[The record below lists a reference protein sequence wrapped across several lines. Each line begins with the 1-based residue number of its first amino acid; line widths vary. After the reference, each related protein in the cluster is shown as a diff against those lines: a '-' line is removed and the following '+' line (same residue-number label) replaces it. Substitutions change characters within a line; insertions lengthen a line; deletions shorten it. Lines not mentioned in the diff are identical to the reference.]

1 MSVVLKGFFIYKKL
15 LITNKIVTLCLNL
28 IWIKINR
35 VYMKQLKNRFS
46 SYNEPQKIMD
56 MGIYPYFRMI
66 CSDQDC
72 EVLMNERKVLMFGS
86 NSYLGLTNHP
96 KIIEAGIAALK
107 KYGSGCAGSPFLNG
121 TLDIHIELE
130 EKLASFVGKEK
141 AIVYST
147 GFHANIGVIPTVVGR
162 GDHLILDELNHA
174 SIIEGR
180 RISYAKN
187 YKFKHNDMA
196 SLEGILKKIPYD
208 EVKLIV
214 VDGVFS
220 MEGDISNLPEIT
232 KLARKYN
239 ADVYVDEAHSLGVF
253 GKGGTGIC
261 NHFGITE
268 DVDLIMGTFSKS
280 LAAIG
285 GFIATDKE
293 TINYLRHTSRPYIF
307 SASISPSATAS
318 VIAALD
324 VIKEEPER
332 IDHLWDITNY
342 SLNAF
347 RTNGFEIGP
356 TQSPIIPLYIRDT
369 EKTFLITKEIY
380 DAGIFVNPV
389 IPPACSPDATLI
401 RFSLMA
407 THTHDQVDIAI
418 DKLTKVFKKYGVIQ

>member
-1 MSVVLKGFFIYKKL
+1 
-15 LITNKIVTLCLNL
+15 
-28 IWIKINR
+28 
-35 VYMKQLKNRFS
+35 MKQLKNRFS
-46 SYNEPQKIMD
+46 SYTEPQKIMD
-56 MGIYPYFRMI
+56 KGIYPYFRMI

-72 EVLMNERKVLMFGS
+72 EVLMNERKILMFGS

>member
-1 MSVVLKGFFIYKKL
+1 
-15 LITNKIVTLCLNL
+15 
-28 IWIKINR
+28 
-35 VYMKQLKNRFS
+35 MKQLKNRFS
-46 SYNEPQKIMD
+46 LYTEPQKIKAL
-56 MGIYPYFRMI
+56 GVYPYFRPI
-66 CSDQDC
+66 CSDQDS
-72 EVLMNERKVLMFGS
+72 EVLMNGKKVLMFGS

-96 KIIEAGIAALK
+96 KIVEAAIEALK

-130 EKLASFVGKEK
+130 EKLAAFVGKEK

-147 GFHANIGVIPTVVGR
+147 GFHSNIGVIPTVIGR
-162 GDHLILDELNHA
+162 GDHLILDELDHA

-196 SLEGILKKIPYD
+196 SLENILSKIPHD
-208 EVKLIV
+208 EVKMIA
-214 VDGVFS
+214 VDGVYS
-220 MEGDISNLPEIT
+220 MEGDIANIPEIV
-232 KLARKYN
+232 KLAEKYN

-253 GKGGTGIC
+253 GQGGRGIC
-261 NHFGITE
+261 NHFGLTK

-285 GFIATDKE
+285 GFIATDAE
-293 TINYLRHTSRPYIF
+293 TINYLRHNSRPYIF

-332 IDHLWDITNY
+332 IEHLWNVTNY
-342 SLNAF
+342 TLNAF
-347 RTNGFEIGP
+347 RSLGFEIGH
-356 TQSPIIPLYIRDT
+356 TQSPIIPLYIRDA
-369 EKTFLITKEIY
+369 EKTFRITKELY
-380 DAGIFVNPV
+380 DDGIFVNPV
-389 IPPACSPDATLI
+389 VPPACSPDATLI

-407 THTHDQVDIAI
+407 THTHAQVDFAI
-418 DKLTKVFKKYGVIQ
+418 DKLTKVFKKYEVIK

>member
-1 MSVVLKGFFIYKKL
+1 
-15 LITNKIVTLCLNL
+15 
-28 IWIKINR
+28 
-35 VYMKQLKNRFS
+35 MKQLKNRFS
-46 SYNEPQKIMD
+46 LYTEPQKIK
-56 MGIYPYFRMI
+56 GLGVYPYFRPI
-66 CSDQDC
+66 CSDQDT
-72 EVLMNERKVLMFGS
+72 EVLINGRKVLMFGS

-130 EKLASFVGKEK
+130 EKLAAFVGKEK

-147 GFHANIGVIPTVVGR
+147 GFHSNIGVIPTIIGR
-162 GDHLILDELNHA
+162 GDHLILDELDHA
-174 SIIEGR
+174 SIIEAR

-196 SLEGILKKIPYD
+196 SLEGVLKKIPYD
-208 EVKLIV
+208 DVKMIA
-214 VDGVFS
+214 VDGVYS
-220 MEGDISNLPEIT
+220 MEGDIANLPEIV
-232 KLARKYN
+232 KLAAKYN

-253 GKGGTGIC
+253 GQGGKGIC
-261 NHFGITE
+261 NHFGLTN

-285 GFIATDKE
+285 GFIATDAE
-293 TINYLRHTSRPYIF
+293 TINYLRHNSRPYIF

-318 VIAALD
+318 VLAALD

-332 IDHLWDITNY
+332 IDHLWNVTNY
-342 SLNAF
+342 ALNAF
-347 RTNGFEIGP
+347 RSLGFEIGH

-369 EKTFLITKEIY
+369 EKTFLITKELY
-380 DAGIFVNPV
+380 NDGIFVNPV
-389 IPPACSPDATLI
+389 IPPGCAADATLI

-407 THTHDQVDIAI
+407 THTTAQVDIAI
-418 DKLTKVFKKYGVIQ
+418 DKLTKVFKKYGVIK

>member
-1 MSVVLKGFFIYKKL
+1 VLGQYDA
-15 LITNKIVTLCLNL
+15 
-28 IWIKINR
+28 
-35 VYMKQLKNRFS
+35 
-46 SYNEPQKIMD
+46 PQQAKA
-56 MGIYPYFRMI
+56 MGVYPYFRPI
-66 CSDQDC
+66 ESDQDT
-72 EVLMNERKVLMFGS
+72 VVTIDGKRVLMFGS

-130 EKLASFVGKEK
+130 EKLADFVGKEK

-147 GFHANIGVIPTVVGR
+147 GFHSNIGVIPTVIGR
-162 GDHLILDELNHA
+162 GDHLILDELDHA

-196 SLEGILKKIPYD
+196 SLENILSKIPHD
-208 EVKLIV
+208 DVKMIA
-214 VDGVFS
+214 VDGVYS
-220 MEGDISNLPEIT
+220 MEGDIANLPEIV
-232 KLARKYN
+232 KLADKYN

-253 GKGGTGIC
+253 GKGGKGIC
-261 NHFGITE
+261 NHFGLTN

-285 GFIATDKE
+285 GFIATDAE
-293 TINYLRHTSRPYIF
+293 TINYLRHNSRPYIF

-318 VIAALD
+318 VLAALD
-324 VIKEEPER
+324 IIKAEPER
-332 IDHLWDITNY
+332 IDHLWNVTNY
-342 SLNAF
+342 TLNAF
-347 RTNGFEIGP
+347 RSLGFEIGH

-369 EKTFLITKEIY
+369 EKTFLITKELY
-380 DAGIFVNPV
+380 DDGIFVNPV

-407 THTHDQVDIAI
+407 THTHAQVDIAI
-418 DKLTKVFKKYGVIQ
+418 DKLTKVFKKYEVIK